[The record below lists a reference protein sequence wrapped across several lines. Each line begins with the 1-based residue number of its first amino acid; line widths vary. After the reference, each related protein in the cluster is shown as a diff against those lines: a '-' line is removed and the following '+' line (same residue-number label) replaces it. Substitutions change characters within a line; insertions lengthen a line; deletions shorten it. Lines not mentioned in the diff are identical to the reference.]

1 MRLVITSY
9 TIFLR
14 AHILFDCA
22 LSLWTVRRREA
33 RTERVEMADPMSP
46 SLSESA
52 GAMKAAMAAF
62 QIKARSQ
69 EKEFTPHSQ
78 LTARELAMRNLSR
91 KGVVT
96 PTEARSVTGGSQH
109 GAVLRNLQAAG
120 IQDEALKV
128 VPNWKMTDAQ
138 KRAAAAKAE
147 IRGSENQAVA
157 AMAKFGGELKKQSPT
172 APPKSFVPVV
182 KTAGGGSGWST
193 PRATPRT
200 MALSAAPPASRPHVS
215 SGAGAGG
222 NTMEVT
228 EGVEKDLALLI
239 AAFPRLGTTNVDG
252 SISTTFGRIID
263 DEELEQQLE
272 SLVGTL
278 KAGRKRGLFAWE
290 GQVLLKGPHDG
301 VTVKYVGDAKP
312 APTPAPV
319 TLTPAP

>member
-1 MRLVITSY
+1 
-9 TIFLR
+9 
-14 AHILFDCA
+14 
-22 LSLWTVRRREA
+22 
-33 RTERVEMADPMSP
+33 MSP

-69 EKEFTPHSQ
+69 EKEVTPHSQ
-78 LTARELAMRNLSR
+78 LSARELAMKNLSR

-109 GAVLRNLQAAG
+109 GAALRSLQAAG

-147 IRGSENQAVA
+147 IRGSENQAAA
-157 AMAKFGGELKKQSPT
+157 AMAKFGGEVRKQVPT
-172 APPKSFVPVV
+172 TLPKSFVPVV

-193 PRATPRT
+193 PRAYPPSVATPRT
-200 MALSAAPPASRPHVS
+200 MVLSTAPPASRPHVS
-215 SGAGAGG
+215 SGANAGG

-228 EGVEKDLALLI
+228 EVVERDLALLI
-239 AAFPRLGTTNVDG
+239 AAFPRLGTTNADG
-252 SISTTFGRIID
+252 SISTTFGRVVD

-278 KAGRKRGLFAWE
+278 KAGRKRGLLAWE
-290 GQVLLKGPHDG
+290 GQILLKGPHDG
-301 VTVKYVGDAKP
+301 VPVKYVG
-312 APTPAPV
+312 PTPVPV
-319 TLTPAP
+319 TTEPAAP

>member
-1 MRLVITSY
+1 
-9 TIFLR
+9 
-14 AHILFDCA
+14 
-22 LSLWTVRRREA
+22 
-33 RTERVEMADPMSP
+33 MSP

-69 EKEFTPHSQ
+69 EKEVTPHSQ
-78 LTARELAMRNLSR
+78 LSARELAMKNLSR

-109 GAVLRNLQAAG
+109 GAALRSLQAAG

-147 IRGSENQAVA
+147 IRGSENQAAA
-157 AMAKFGGELKKQSPT
+157 AMAKFGGEVRKQVPT
-172 APPKSFVPVV
+172 TLPKSFVPVV

-193 PRATPRT
+193 PRAYPPSVATPRT
-200 MALSAAPPASRPHVS
+200 MVLSKAPPASRPHVS
-215 SGAGAGG
+215 SGADAGG

-228 EGVEKDLALLI
+228 EVVERDLALLI
-239 AAFPRLGTTNVDG
+239 AAFPRLGTTNADG
-252 SISTTFGRIID
+252 SISTTFGRVVD

-278 KAGRKRGLFAWE
+278 KAGRKRGLLAWE
-290 GQVLLKGPHDG
+290 GQILLKGPHDG
-301 VTVKYVGDAKP
+301 VPVKYVG
-312 APTPAPV
+312 PTPVPV
-319 TLTPAP
+319 TTEPAAP

>member
-1 MRLVITSY
+1 
-9 TIFLR
+9 
-14 AHILFDCA
+14 
-22 LSLWTVRRREA
+22 
-33 RTERVEMADPMSP
+33 MADPMSP

-69 EKEFTPHSQ
+69 EKEVTPHSQ
-78 LTARELAMRNLSR
+78 LSARELAMKNLSR

-109 GAVLRNLQAAG
+109 GAALRSLQAAG

-138 KRAAAAKAE
+138 KRAVAAKAE

-157 AMAKFGGELKKQSPT
+157 AMAKFGGELKKQAPT
-172 APPKSFVPVV
+172 VPPKSFVPVS
-182 KTAGGGSGWST
+182 KMAGGGSGWST
-193 PRATPRT
+193 PRAFAPSVATPRT

-215 SGAGAGG
+215 SGAGAGS

-252 SISTTFGRIID
+252 SISTTFGKIID

-278 KAGRKRGLFAWE
+278 KAGRKRGLLAWE
-290 GQVLLKGPHDG
+290 GQILLKGPHDG
-301 VTVKYVGDAKP
+301 VPVKYVGDAKA
-312 APTPAPV
+312 APTPVPV
-319 TLTPAP
+319 TTEPAAP

>member
-1 MRLVITSY
+1 M
-9 TIFLR
+9 
-14 AHILFDCA
+14 
-22 LSLWTVRRREA
+22 
-33 RTERVEMADPMSP
+33 RTEREEVADPMSP

-52 GAMKAAMAAF
+52 GAMKAAIAAF

-69 EKEFTPHSQ
+69 EKDFTPHSQ
-78 LTARELAMRNLSR
+78 LSARELAMKNLSR

-96 PTEARSVTGGSQH
+96 PTEARSATGGSQH
-109 GAVLRNLQAAG
+109 GAALRNLQAAG

-138 KRAAAAKAE
+138 KRAVAAKAE

-157 AMAKFGGELKKQSPT
+157 AMAKFGGELKKQAPT
-172 APPKSFVPVV
+172 VPPKSFVPISVPP
-182 KTAGGGSGWST
+182 KSFGSGWST
-193 PRATPRT
+193 PRAFAPSVATPRT

-215 SGAGAGG
+215 SGARAGG
-222 NTMEVT
+222 NMMEVT

-252 SISTTFGRIID
+252 SISTTFGKIID

-278 KAGRKRGLFAWE
+278 KAGRKRGLLAWE
-290 GQVLLKGPHDG
+290 GQVLLKGPHDD

-312 APTPAPV
+312 APMPAPV

>member
-1 MRLVITSY
+1 MRLVITSFS
-9 TIFLR
+9 IFLR
-14 AHILFDCA
+14 AHIF
-22 LSLWTVRRREA
+22 EA

-78 LTARELAMRNLSR
+78 LSARELAMRNLSR

-109 GAVLRNLQAAG
+109 GAALRNLQAAG

-157 AMAKFGGELKKQSPT
+157 AMAKFGGELKKQAPT
-172 APPKSFVPVV
+172 APPKSF
-182 KTAGGGSGWST
+182 GSGWST
-193 PRATPRT
+193 PRASAPSVATPRT

-222 NTMEVT
+222 NTMEET

-278 KAGRKRGLFAWE
+278 KAGRKRGLLAWE
-290 GQVLLKGPHDG
+290 GQVLLKGPHDD

-312 APTPAPV
+312 APMPAPV
-319 TLTPAP
+319 TLTPDPGTLGP

>member
-1 MRLVITSY
+1 
-9 TIFLR
+9 
-14 AHILFDCA
+14 
-22 LSLWTVRRREA
+22 
-33 RTERVEMADPMSP
+33 MADPMSP

-78 LTARELAMRNLSR
+78 LSARELAMKNLSR

-109 GAVLRNLQAAG
+109 GAALRNLQAAG

-157 AMAKFGGELKKQSPT
+157 AMAKFGGELKKQAPT

-193 PRATPRT
+193 PRAFAPSVATPRT
-200 MALSAAPPASRPHVS
+200 MALSAAPPASRPHVRDKREPALTLIS
-215 SGAGAGG
+215 VRVCAALPGARGEQLHAVDQQHEAERPHMWHHDHREYG
-222 NTMEVT
+222 
-228 EGVEKDLALLI
+228 
-239 AAFPRLGTTNVDG
+239 PRLV
-252 SISTTFGRIID
+252 SSVVMHI
-263 DEELEQQLE
+263 
-272 SLVGTL
+272 
-278 KAGRKRGLFAWE
+278 
-290 GQVLLKGPHDG
+290 
-301 VTVKYVGDAKP
+301 GDAFM
-312 APTPAPV
+312 
-319 TLTPAP
+319 

>member
-1 MRLVITSY
+1 
-9 TIFLR
+9 
-14 AHILFDCA
+14 
-22 LSLWTVRRREA
+22 
-33 RTERVEMADPMSP
+33 MADPMSP

-69 EKEFTPHSQ
+69 EKEVTPHSQ
-78 LTARELAMRNLSR
+78 LSARELAMKNLSR

-109 GAVLRNLQAAG
+109 GAALRSLQAAG

-147 IRGSENQAVA
+147 IRGSENQAAA
-157 AMAKFGGELKKQSPT
+157 AMAKFGGEVRKQVPT
-172 APPKSFVPVV
+172 TLPKSFVPVV

-193 PRATPRT
+193 PRAYPPSVATPRT
-200 MALSAAPPASRPHVS
+200 MVLSKAPPASRPHVS
-215 SGAGAGG
+215 SGADAGG

-228 EGVEKDLALLI
+228 EVVERDLALLI
-239 AAFPRLGTTNVDG
+239 AAFPRLGTTNADG
-252 SISTTFGRIID
+252 SISTTFGRVVD

-278 KAGRKRGLFAWE
+278 KAGRKRGLLAWE
-290 GQVLLKGPHDG
+290 GQILLKGPHDG
-301 VTVKYVGDAKP
+301 VPVKYVGDAKA
-312 APTPAPV
+312 APTPVPV
-319 TLTPAP
+319 TTEPAAP

>member
-1 MRLVITSY
+1 
-9 TIFLR
+9 
-14 AHILFDCA
+14 
-22 LSLWTVRRREA
+22 
-33 RTERVEMADPMSP
+33 MSP

-69 EKEFTPHSQ
+69 EKEVTPHSQ
-78 LTARELAMRNLSR
+78 LSARELAMKNLSR

-109 GAVLRNLQAAG
+109 GAALRNLQAAG

-147 IRGSENQAVA
+147 IRGSENQAAA
-157 AMAKFGGELKKQSPT
+157 AMAKFGGEVRKQVPT
-172 APPKSFVPVV
+172 TLPKSFVPVV

-193 PRATPRT
+193 PRAYPPSVATPRT
-200 MALSAAPPASRPHVS
+200 MVLSTAPPASRPHVS
-215 SGAGAGG
+215 SGADAGG

-228 EGVEKDLALLI
+228 EVVERDLALLI
-239 AAFPRLGTTNVDG
+239 AAFPRLGTTNADG
-252 SISTTFGRIID
+252 SISTTFGRVVD

-278 KAGRKRGLFAWE
+278 KAGRKRGLLAWE
-290 GQVLLKGPHDG
+290 GQILLKGPHDG
-301 VTVKYVGDAKP
+301 VPVKYVG
-312 APTPAPV
+312 PTPVPV
-319 TLTPAP
+319 TTEPAAP

>member
-1 MRLVITSY
+1 
-9 TIFLR
+9 
-14 AHILFDCA
+14 
-22 LSLWTVRRREA
+22 
-33 RTERVEMADPMSP
+33 MADPMSP

-69 EKEFTPHSQ
+69 EKEVTPHSQ
-78 LTARELAMRNLSR
+78 LSARELAMKNLSR

-109 GAVLRNLQAAG
+109 GAALRSLQAAG

-157 AMAKFGGELKKQSPT
+157 AMAKFGGELKKQAPT
-172 APPKSFVPVV
+172 VPPKSFVP
-182 KTAGGGSGWST
+182 GSGWST
-193 PRATPRT
+193 PRAFAPSVATPRT

-215 SGAGAGG
+215 SGANAGG

-228 EGVEKDLALLI
+228 EVVERDLALLI
-239 AAFPRLGTTNVDG
+239 AAFPRLGTTNADG
-252 SISTTFGRIID
+252 SISTTFGRVVD

-278 KAGRKRGLFAWE
+278 KAGRKRGLLAWE
-290 GQVLLKGPHDG
+290 GQILLKGPHDG
-301 VTVKYVGDAKP
+301 VPVKYVG
-312 APTPAPV
+312 PTPVPV
-319 TLTPAP
+319 TTEPAAP